1 MTPATAAQGPEAPAA
16 ILAAAAELFAAQGFS
31 GVTVKAI
38 AAKAKV
44 NSALLYYYY
53 EDKEGLYRAVLG
65 HLVGSIS
72 KEIGASLASAPS
84 PDEGV
89 RRFVCTQAELFFANR
104 TFARLLLR
112 ELMDHGAIRLEVPLS
127 AVIANAFRPLA
138 EQIVAGQQAGVFRR
152 DLDPRFAVL
161 STVAQVAYFTLAQP
175 LVALV
180 MGHEGAVPA
189 ETSRAFAIHA
199 ADFAVHALKA

>member
-1 MTPATAAQGPEAPAA
+1 MTPAPATDIEAPAA
-16 ILAAAAELFAAQGFS
+16 ILNAATELFAAQGFS
-31 GVTVKAI
+31 GVTIKEI

-53 EDKEGLYRAVLG
+53 EDKEGLYRAALA

-72 KEIGASLASAPS
+72 QQIGASLTHAPS
-84 PDEGV
+84 PEEGV
-89 RRFVCTQAELFFANR
+89 RRFVLTQAERFFANR

-138 EQIVAGQQAGVFRR
+138 ELIQAGQAQGVFRR

-161 STVAQVAYFTLAQP
+161 STVSQVAYFTLAQP
-175 LVALV
+175 LVAQV
-180 MGHEGAVPA
+180 MGHEGVAPP
-189 ETSRAFAIHA
+189 ETARAFGVHA
-199 ADFAVHALKA
+199 AEWAVRALQA